1 MKRISLATCAM
12 CTLLM
17 VACGPNREKELKQ
30 INLMEDSLRQATF
43 VADSTTSAKMLGLY
57 LQFAKD
63 FPKDTLTPGYLYNAS
78 DLALN
83 IGRYNT
89 SIGCLKQIID
99 NYPNFDEASTCYFL
113 IGNAY
118 EESGNLDSAVIAY
131 NEFIRLYPDHPL
143 AESAQFAVKNI
154 GLPLDQVL
162 KNILADRTQD
172 SVQ

>member
-1 MKRISLATCAM
+1 MKHISFVLCAL
-12 CTLLM
+12 CALLM
-17 VACGPNREKELKQ
+17 VACGPNRSKELKQ

-43 VADSTTSAKMLGLY
+43 VADSATSAKMMSLY

-63 FPKDTLTPGYLYNAS
+63 FPNDTLTPGYLYNAS

-83 IGRYNT
+83 IGQYAT
-89 SIGCLKQIID
+89 SLNCLKQIID
-99 NYPNFDEASTCYFL
+99 NYPDFNEASTCYFL

-162 KNILADRTQD
+162 KNILAGSSQD
-172 SVQ
+172 SI